1 MNNQSSQSLKLLFY
15 SMNFWFCRAI
25 VRKRSVSNV
34 SVFFFLLLLLPFT
47 RFDNTLIHNHI
58 EIKWT
63 MTFRSMFWAH
73 SFPLSLQCVS
83 SCLIVF
89 VCSTDTD
96 RVFELCLSYVKEEYM
111 KNKMKVQK
119 SRNFE
124 LSQNLLHTNILVFI
138 WKFLFL
144 LFCFTLC
151 YQEISLHTHTHILG
165 SFMFTI
171 DRSFDENAIWIDYY
185 MNIFIWSDNM

>member
-1 MNNQSSQSLKLLFY
+1 MFLFL
-15 SMNFWFCRAI
+15 
-25 VRKRSVSNV
+25 
-34 SVFFFLLLLLPFT
+34 FLLLFT

-73 SFPLSLQCVS
+73 TFHSSLQCVS
-83 SCLIVF
+83 SCLLMF
-89 VCSTDTD
+89 VCSTVTD
-96 RVFELCLSYVKEEYM
+96 RVFELCLSYVKEENL

-124 LSQNLLHTNILVFI
+124 LSQNLLHTNILVYI
-138 WKFLFL
+138 WKFSIF
-144 LFCFTLC
+144 FYCFV
-151 YQEISLHTHTHILG
+151 SLYVIKNIFAHTHTHKHILG

-171 DRSFDENAIWIDYY
+171 DRSFVENAIRIDYF